1 MNILFIGNS
10 YTYFH
15 DLPAVFAALANE
27 NSKGVTALSVT
38 RGGRKLNQFMNTEDD
53 CTKELGSVLADNPP
67 FDAVF
72 LQEQSMLPYRDYD
85 AFFGGA
91 KHVAETV
98 RAAGAKRL
106 CFYVTWGRRPG
117 CPDLA
122 EMGWTHDSMT
132 AGLHDAYFRAA
143 EALSM
148 ECADV
153 GAAFHKLVENHPEIE
168 LYDPDGSHPSYVG
181 TCLAA
186 MVMYKTVFGESAGKT
201 ESMKLDAGI
210 LRVLHDTLTA
220 L

>member
-27 NSKGVTALSVT
+27 NGKGVTAHSVT

-53 CTKELGSVLADNPP
+53 CTKELGNVLADNPP

-98 RAAGAKRL
+98 RTAGAKRV
-106 CFYVTWGRRPG
+106 CFYVTWGRKAG
-117 CPDLA
+117 CPDLD
-122 EMGWTHDSMT
+122 EVGWTHDTMT
-132 AGLHDAYFRAA
+132 LGLSDAYTRAA
-143 EALSM
+143 GVLNA
-148 ECADV
+148 ECAYV
-153 GAAFHKLVENHPEIE
+153 GAAFHEIVISHPEIE

-181 TCLAA
+181 TCLAV
-186 MVMYKTVFGESAGKT
+186 MVMYKTVFGEIAEMT
-201 ESMKLDAGI
+201 ESLKLDAETISVFEKAMG
-210 LRVLHDTLTA
+210 
-220 L
+220 

>member
-27 NSKGVTALSVT
+27 NGYGVTAFSVT
-38 RGGRKLNQFMNTEDD
+38 RGGRRLGQFADTEDD
-53 CTKELGSVLADNPP
+53 ATQELGRVLADNPP

-91 KHVAETV
+91 KHVAEAV

-106 CFYVTWGRRPG
+106 CFYVTWGRKPG
-117 CPDLA
+117 CPMLD
-122 EMGWTHDSMT
+122 EMGWTHDTMT
-132 AGLHDAYFRAA
+132 AGLHESYFRAA
-143 EALSM
+143 EVLSM

-153 GAAFHKLVENHPEIE
+153 GAAFHKIVENHPEIE
-168 LYDPDGSHPSYVG
+168 LYDPDGSHPSYAG

-186 MVMYKTVFGESAGKT
+186 MVMYKTVFGEIAEMT
-201 ESMKLDAGI
+201 ESLKLDAET
-210 LRVLHDTLTA
+210 LRELGEAVVN
-220 L
+220 

>member
-27 NSKGVTALSVT
+27 NGKGVTAHSVT
-38 RGGRKLNQFMNTEDD
+38 RGGRKLCQFMNAEDD
-53 CTKELGSVLADNPP
+53 ATKELANVLADNPP

-91 KHVAETV
+91 KHVAEAV
-98 RAAGAKRL
+98 RAAGAKRV
-106 CFYVTWGRRPG
+106 CFYVTWGRRPD
-117 CPDLA
+117 CPTLD
-122 EMGWTHDSMT
+122 EMGWTHDTMT
-132 AGLHDAYFRAA
+132 AGLHESYFRAA

-153 GAAFHKLVENHPEIE
+153 GAAFHRFVSADNGDF
-168 LYDPDGSHPSYVG
+168 LYDPDGSHPSYAG
-181 TCLAA
+181 TALAA
-186 MVMYKTVFGESAGKT
+186 LVMYKTIFGEMPEKT
-201 ESMKLDAGI
+201 EAIAVEQEI
-210 LRVLHDTLTA
+210 LKTLLA
-220 L
+220 AVE

>member
-10 YTYFH
+10 YTYFS

-27 NSKGVTALSVT
+27 NGKDVTAISVT

-53 CTKELGSVLADNPP
+53 CTKELGNVLADNPP

-85 AFFGGA
+85 AFLGGA

-98 RAAGAKRL
+98 RAAGAKRI
-106 CFYVTWGRRPG
+106 CFYVTWGRKAG
-117 CPDLA
+117 CPDLD
-122 EMGWTHDSMT
+122 EVGWTHDTMT
-132 AGLHDAYFRAA
+132 VGLSDAYTRAA
-143 EALSM
+143 EVLGA
-148 ECADV
+148 ECAYV
-153 GAAFHKLVENHPEIE
+153 GAAFHEIVVSHPEIE

-186 MVMYKTVFGESAGKT
+186 MVMYKTVFGEVAARA

>member
-27 NSKGVTALSVT
+27 NGKNVTAHSVT

-85 AFFGGA
+85 AFFGGT
-91 KHVAETV
+91 KHVADTV
-98 RAAGAKRL
+98 RAAGAKRV
-106 CFYVTWGRRPG
+106 CFYVTWGRKPG
-117 CPDLA
+117 CPDLD
-122 EMGWTHDSMT
+122 EMGWTHESMT

-153 GAAFHKLVENHPEIE
+153 GAVFHKLVGNHPEIE
-168 LYDPDGSHPSYVG
+168 LYDPDGSHPSYTG
-181 TCLAA
+181 TCLASL
-186 MVMYKTVFGESAGKT
+186 VMYKTVFGEMPAAVASW
-201 ESMKLDAGI
+201 KLDDAVKA
-210 LRVLHDTLTA
+210 VLVSAA

>member
-27 NSKGVTALSVT
+27 NGKGVTAHSVT

-106 CFYVTWGRRPG
+106 CFYVTWGRKPG
-117 CPDLA
+117 CPDLD

-201 ESMKLDAGI
+201 ESLKLDAGI

>member
-10 YTYFH
+10 YTYFS

-27 NSKGVTALSVT
+27 NGKNVTAFSVT
-38 RGGRKLNQFMNTEDD
+38 RGGRELRQFMNAQDD
-53 CTKELGSVLADNPP
+53 ATQELGRVLADNPP

-85 AFFGGA
+85 AFLGGA

-98 RAAGAKRL
+98 RAAGAKRV
-106 CFYVTWGRRPG
+106 CFYVTWGRKAG
-117 CPDLA
+117 CPDLD
-122 EMGWTHDSMT
+122 EVGWTHDTMT
-132 AGLHDAYFRAA
+132 LGLSDAYTRAA
-143 EALSM
+143 GVLNA
-148 ECADV
+148 ECAYV
-153 GAAFHKLVENHPEIE
+153 GAAFHEIVISHPEIE

-186 MVMYKTVFGESAGKT
+186 MVMYKTVFGEIAEQT
-201 ESMKLDAGI
+201 ESLKLDAEI
-210 LRVLHDTLTA
+210 LRVFHDTLTT

>member
-10 YTYFH
+10 YTYFN
-15 DLPAVFAALANE
+15 DLPALFSALAEE
-27 NSKGVTALSVT
+27 NGHGVNVHSVT
-38 RGGRKLNQFMNTEDD
+38 QGGRRLHQFKDADD
-53 CTKELGSVLADNPP
+53 VYTKQLCKVLEDNPP
-67 FDAVF
+67 FDVVF
-72 LQEQSMLPYRDYD
+72 VQEQSMLPYRDYD
-85 AFFGGA
+85 AFFDGA
-91 KHVAETV
+91 SHVADTV

-106 CFYVTWGRRPG
+106 CFYVTWGRRPD
-117 CPDLA
+117 CPTLD
-122 EMGWTHDSMT
+122 EMGWTHDTMT
-132 AGLHDAYFRAA
+132 EGLHRAYFRAA

-153 GAAFHKLVENHPEIE
+153 GAAFHEIVVSHPEIE
-168 LYDPDGSHPSYVG
+168 LYDPDGSHPSYTG

-210 LRVLHDTLTA
+210 LRVLHDTVTA